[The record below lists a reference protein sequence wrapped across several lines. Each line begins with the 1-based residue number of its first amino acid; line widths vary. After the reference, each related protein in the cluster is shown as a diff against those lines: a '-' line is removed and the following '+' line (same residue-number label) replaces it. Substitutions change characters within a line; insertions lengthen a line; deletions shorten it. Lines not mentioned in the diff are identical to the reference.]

1 MKYLKLINEE
11 FPTPRKSYSVSE
23 LEEKIK
29 DLEEQIED
37 CDVISHEEFDWKEI
51 DGDVVKK
58 WKKSV
63 EALGGY
69 LTEDPN
75 YEGSDSYGFYI
86 SKKPIDK
93 NLLKQL
99 MRFNDELDK
108 IIDNE

>member
-11 FPTPRKSYSVSE
+11 FPKPRKSYSASE

-37 CDVISHEEFDWKEI
+37 CDVISHETFDWKEI
-51 DGDVVKK
+51 DEDVVKR

-69 LTEDPN
+69 LTEDPS
-75 YEGSDSYGFYI
+75 YEDSDEYGFYI

-93 NLLKQL
+93 SLLKQL

>member
-29 DLEEQIED
+29 DLEEKIEN
-37 CDVISHEEFDWKEI
+37 CDVISHEAFDFKEI
-51 DGDVVKK
+51 DADAIQK

-63 EALGGY
+63 EELGGY
-69 LTEDPN
+69 LTMDPS
-75 YEGSDSYGFYI
+75 YEGSDEYGFYI

-93 NLLKQL
+93 SLLKQL
-99 MRFNDELDK
+99 MKFNDDLD
-108 IIDNE
+108 NA

>member
-29 DLEEQIED
+29 DLEEQIEN
-37 CDVISHEEFDWKEI
+37 CDVISHEAFDFKEI
-51 DGDVVKK
+51 DADAIQK

-63 EALGGY
+63 EELGGY
-69 LTEDPN
+69 LTMDPSYED
-75 YEGSDSYGFYI
+75 SDEYGFYI

-93 NLLKQL
+93 SLLKQL
-99 MRFNDELDK
+99 MKFNDELD
-108 IIDNE
+108 ES